1 MSSNHDQRPTHASD
15 YIAGDWDKSVFLGN
29 AHVDNLMTAL
39 LGLGG
44 EYWAMRRRLMVVEKL
59 LETRCGIAAAD
70 IEAYAPDA
78 EETAEWNR
86 RRDEFIERV
95 FAVLIRSTADVSG
108 PIDTQN
114 LERRAPRAPGLG
126 SQGR

>member
-1 MSSNHDQRPTHASD
+1 MASTDDQRPTHTSD

-29 AHVDNLMTAL
+29 AQVDNLMTAL

-59 LETRCGIAAAD
+59 LETRCGIAAEE
-70 IEAYAPDA
+70 IEAYVPDA
-78 EETAEWNR
+78 AETASWNR

-95 FAVLIRSTADVSG
+95 FGVLVRATADVSG
-108 PIDTQN
+108 PIDAQT
-114 LERRAPRAPGLG
+114 LERRPPRVPGLG
-126 SQGR
+126 SDGR